1 MSLMYDFV
9 QQKLTQHCKAN
20 IHQKKR
26 KNLRGLLT
34 TELEMLS
41 RQSMKETQSCEE
53 FRAGYMLGAGVMGAG
68 KSKYFGFS
76 NTRKVEN
83 LFPMK
88 TESTW
93 EQSYTLN

>member
-1 MSLMYDFV
+1 
-9 QQKLTQHCKAN
+9 
-20 IHQKKR
+20 
-26 KNLRGLLT
+26 
-34 TELEMLS
+34 
-41 RQSMKETQSCEE
+41 
-53 FRAGYMLGAGVMGAG
+53 MLGAGVMGAG

-93 EQSYTLN
+93 EQSYTLNSMKSRIWSMAKPAFVFDGRNILDADALRKIGFEVTSIGKGKAE

>member
-41 RQSMKETQSCEE
+41 RQSMKET
-53 FRAGYMLGAGVMGAG
+53 
-68 KSKYFGFS
+68 
-76 NTRKVEN
+76 
-83 LFPMK
+83 
-88 TESTW
+88 
-93 EQSYTLN
+93 